1 MKNDIEKIDSDNNNE
16 IIPEPQTV
24 PETPSPLFLDKNGE
38 NLKTINELMPI
49 SNKPSTITFS
59 KSNEEKQNENKQ
71 NVWGATFLFA
81 NTSLGLTIFTFAIR
95 AKQFG
100 LFWFLVACILASI
113 INIWTLI
120 RLVQAVEG
128 MKERDYSVIVRK
140 ILGKKWEIVLNTF
153 LILYVLLF
161 LMTYTTLIYMLI
173 GRFIRSICYKGQY
186 ETFDDFKKDKWDKA
200 YYKWPIIFGYC
211 IILFSISLFR
221 NMEKLNF
228 AGYIGFGAVLYTC
241 VVVVIQCKK
250 YYNWYYNNER
260 IEGDKSTYPNYWDF
274 GKAFT
279 KDLNFFKGMAS
290 LFAAYTNHSNC
301 FPIYSSFDGVK
312 DGKKKMIHSI
322 YLSNIIVGLLHC
334 AVIIC
339 AFLTEPLEPED
350 LIIFRINR
358 FGGYDI
364 VMNIAILSSAVCLF
378 FSTPLYF
385 VGLRMVIINTFF
397 GGVLTTKLNLFV
409 TGACFA
415 LSAIVSCV
423 YDKILNYITYVGGF
437 TSIIFAYIYPI
448 VLYIVTNKKG
458 FTYWKNML
466 ELILAIVLCIIGFI
480 AGILTI
486 IDDVK

>member
-49 SNKPSTITFS
+49 SNKPTTITFS

-211 IILFSISLFR
+211 IVLFSISLFR

-228 AGYIGFGAVLYTC
+228 AGYIGFGAVLYTS

-415 LSAIVSCV
+415 FSAIVSCV

-448 VLYIVTNKKG
+448 ILYIVTNKKG

>member
-1 MKNDIEKIDSDNNNE
+1 
-16 IIPEPQTV
+16 
-24 PETPSPLFLDKNGE
+24 
-38 NLKTINELMPI
+38 
-49 SNKPSTITFS
+49 
-59 KSNEEKQNENKQ
+59 
-71 NVWGATFLFA
+71 
-81 NTSLGLTIFTFAIR
+81 
-95 AKQFG
+95 
-100 LFWFLVACILASI
+100 
-113 INIWTLI
+113 
-120 RLVQAVEG
+120 
-128 MKERDYSVIVRK
+128 MKERDYSIIVRK
-140 ILGKKWEIVLNTF
+140 ILGKKWEIILNIF
-153 LILYVLLF
+153 LMLYVLLF
-161 LMTYTTLIYMLI
+161 LMTYTTLIYSLI
-173 GRFIRSICYKGQY
+173 GRFIRAICYKGQY

-228 AGYIGFGAVLYTC
+228 AGYIGFGAVLYTS

-397 GGVLTTKLNLFV
+397 GGVLTTKLNL
-409 TGACFA
+409 
-415 LSAIVSCV
+415 L
-423 YDKILNYITYVGGF
+423 
-437 TSIIFAYIYPI
+437 
-448 VLYIVTNKKG
+448 VL
-458 FTYWKNML
+458 
-466 ELILAIVLCIIGFI
+466 EHVLLF
-480 AGILTI
+480 LQ
-486 IDDVK
+486 